1 MFFTDMQMWDSTHCV
16 EHIEKSWKKYKQKY
30 PDVKLYLFDL
40 DGYGQLPLRMQN
52 NDVYLISG
60 WSDKIFDM
68 LEAYENGSNA
78 VEKIN
83 KIEI

>member
-1 MFFTDMQMWDSTHCV
+1 MATQAMTTETTISQ
-16 EHIEKSWKKYKQKY
+16 KYKQKY
-30 PDVKLYLFDL
+30 PEAKLYLFDL
-40 DGYGQLPLRMQN
+40 AGYGQLPLRMQN